1 MVEIYVTY
9 TCFIYAAHMS
19 TYMKCFNL
27 IYIPHKCHIQH
38 IYCHI
43 CNICTLTWL
52 IILHNIHLAYM
63 WMSTYIRNI
72 CYFFICHIY
81 VFFRMGR
88 VTNLHTSPAYCCR
101 TTLRSAKSDFS
112 TRFNSNFDQTA
123 IFFQKFPNI
132 CTNMQSSVLNN
143 DKCQWLTST
152 RYSECSTSKYTNG
165 TIEFVYAPLLDQVIH
180 SALLEW
186 SLSEPSAGAS
196 LAEWGHVNHLTVTK
210 ACKEP
215 GPWFTLLK
223 WLILRKFLKIGRLI
237 ESLLIIVE

>member
-19 TYMKCFNL
+19 TYMKCFIL

-52 IILHNIHLAYM
+52 IYYT
-63 WMSTYIRNI
+63 TYIW
-72 CYFFICHIY
+72 HIY
-81 VFFRMGR
+81 GCPHIFEIYVIFLYVTYMFFRMGR

-143 DKCQWLTST
+143 DKCQ
-152 RYSECSTSKYTNG
+152 
-165 TIEFVYAPLLDQVIH
+165 
-180 SALLEW
+180 
-186 SLSEPSAGAS
+186 
-196 LAEWGHVNHLTVTK
+196 
-210 ACKEP
+210 
-215 GPWFTLLK
+215 
-223 WLILRKFLKIGRLI
+223 
-237 ESLLIIVE
+237 